1 MWNTLH
7 YCFHYPRVVILLFL
21 LFIFFSFIAINMA
34 VSWVIFFSIL
44 KWGTI
49 PCEAGSWSTIRIIFY
64 NSFEDVWTI
73 GYEAWIT
80 PLYLYVY
87 KCICIFYFLHVYLFM
102 CELRFFSAIRKYMI
116 KWIITYHID
125 FRISVEING
134 NRANISS
141 HLHDITTFYI
151 FIIWK
156 IPCNISTSYRNFRK
170 KIYRDYRGRII
181 KKKKKKTISHFLLN

>member
-34 VSWVIFFSIL
+34 VSWIIFFSIL
-44 KWGTI
+44 NGA
-49 PCEAGSWSTIRIIFY
+49 CEAGSWSTIRIIFY

-102 CELRFFSAIRKYMI
+102 CELRFCC
-116 KWIITYHID
+116 D
-125 FRISVEING
+125 
-134 NRANISS
+134 
-141 HLHDITTFYI
+141 
-151 FIIWK
+151 
-156 IPCNISTSYRNFRK
+156 K
-170 KIYRDYRGRII
+170 KIYDKMNNHLSYWFSDICRDKWKSSKYII
-181 KKKKKKTISHFLLN
+181 TLTRYYHVLYFYNMKNTV

>member
-44 KWGTI
+44 NGARFHVRQ
-49 PCEAGSWSTIRIIFY
+49 EVGQRYELSSTIVSKMFERSATKHELLLCIYMYINVYAFFIFCT
-64 NSFEDVWTI
+64 S
-73 GYEAWIT
+73 
-80 PLYLYVY
+80 
-87 KCICIFYFLHVYLFM
+87 IFLCVNFV
-102 CELRFFSAIRKYMI
+102 SAAIRKYMI

-181 KKKKKKTISHFLLN
+181 KKKKKKQFLISH